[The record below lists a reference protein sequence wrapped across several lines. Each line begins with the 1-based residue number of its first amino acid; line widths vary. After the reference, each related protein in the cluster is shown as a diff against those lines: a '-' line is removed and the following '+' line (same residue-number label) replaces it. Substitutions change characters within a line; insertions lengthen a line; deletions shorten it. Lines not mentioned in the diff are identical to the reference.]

1 MLQCISMPHLLTI
14 ISNFFP
20 SVFFFPIRLNFV
32 DVQLWGWQV
41 VAALELEH
49 QVINF
54 PTFTLVQVY
63 VW

>member
-1 MLQCISMPHLLTI
+1 M
-14 ISNFFP
+14 FFP
-20 SVFFFPIRLNFV
+20 VFLFFTTRLNFV

-41 VAALELEH
+41 VALELEH
-49 QVINF
+49 QAINF